1 MKRTPS
7 SHRNKV
13 CSLIFLISEKKVV
26 IVAPLLITTEN
37 RGKKK
42 HTTILSNLAAYNLP
56 IKEVSKKLSKKF
68 ACSASIV
75 KDTIEMQGD

>member
-1 MKRTPS
+1 LT
-7 SHRNKV
+7 
-13 CSLIFLISEKKVV
+13 
-26 IVAPLLITTEN
+26 
-37 RGKKK
+37 
-42 HTTILSNLAAYNLP
+42 AYNLP